1 MTTRL
6 LLLLSFTLTLPALE
20 VIGEPAWLTK
30 TITPSWRQVKLGE
43 VLDAIGTAAGC
54 PVKRDKDLAD
64 AEQGHQVTI
73 ILPQPTT
80 VRRVLEA
87 LEKTQDLIITAEAQQ
102 MTAVP
107 YATWRVTSRRMITF
121 DLRDYGALIAFPEP
135 DPTDRQRQVP
145 TAIDPAAGQG
155 QPYIVEAYKPDAEAT
170 VEYLRNCIERGD
182 DPPTLRLSEHHLLL
196 ATVNP
201 HEEAQV
207 RSELTRLAKLTTQTS
222 TWTATF
228 GVLAADQP
236 LATGLVSHEVADAVR
251 KRLSTRKQFHVQT
264 TDQRIVRAADQRKQD
279 VMTRVDRLRDSLL
292 PTPEVLTTG
301 WSCELRPI
309 AGRGR
314 QRVTYHLSWSEAR
327 PGATSALIVPPIPS
341 DPAADQR
348 AGGDQTLTLVK
359 PAVWSWEPAGDVF
372 LPDHHALVLVAPH
385 ADGRAVIVV
394 ERVP

>member
-6 LLLLSFTLTLPALE
+6 LLLLSFVVTCPALE

-30 TITPSWRQVKLGE
+30 TITPAWRQVKLGE

-54 PVKRDKDLAD
+54 PVKRGEDLAD

-80 VRRVLEA
+80 LRRVLEA
-87 LEKTQDLIITAEAQQ
+87 VEKTQDLIITAEAQQ
-102 MTAVP
+102 MTAVS
-107 YATWRVTSRRMITF
+107 YATWRVTSRREITF

-135 DPTDRQRQVP
+135 DPTDRERRVP
-145 TAIDPAAGQG
+145 TAIDPAAGQR
-155 QPYIVEAYKPDAEAT
+155 QPYIIEAYTPDAEAT
-170 VEYLRNCIERGD
+170 VEYLRSAIERGD

-196 ATVNP
+196 AMVNP

-207 RSELTRLAKLTTQTS
+207 RSELARLAKLTTQTS

-236 LATGLVSHEVADAVR
+236 AVTGLVSHDAADAVR
-251 KRLSTRKQFHVQT
+251 KRLVTRKQFHLQT
-264 TDQRIVRAADQRKQD
+264 TDQRIVRAADQRQQG
-279 VMTRVDRLRDSLL
+279 VMARVDRLRDSLL
-292 PTPEVLTTG
+292 PTPELLTTG

-309 AGRGR
+309 AGHGR
-314 QRVTYHLSWSEAR
+314 QRLSYQLSWSEAR
-327 PGATSALIVPPIPS
+327 PGATSILVVPPIPA
-341 DPAADQR
+341 DPASDQR
-348 AGGDQTLTLVK
+348 SGGDQTLTLTK

-372 LPDHHALVLVAPH
+372 LPDQHALVLVAPH